1 MTSLSKRVD
10 PAMWVILVF
19 FLIFLFLFKLAPTIM
34 GALVFGWYLSLII
47 EVPARALSKI
57 KGVSYRFGTVVSAIV
72 LFSLIAYAFYSVFP
86 ILIEEG
92 KKIFPMIQ
100 KAAQNLNL
108 KPLFSTGAR
117 IDQKAVDIVEDIT
130 TQFVSRFSELGVNI
144 LNTVIQHIP
153 GAMTAIMLFIIT
165 ASYFTTLLPMLKKNL
180 WRFFPK
186 STLARSIEVMSTLY
200 NEVRH
205 FITGQVMLAG
215 IIGFL
220 VGLGMFFA
228 QIPYALF
235 LGFLSGITNFVPF
248 LGVFVAGVP
257 AVLLGFTNAG
267 VPGALKALI
276 VLIIVNQLESWVL
289 SPKIQGSRM
298 KINWF
303 VIIISVFI
311 CGSYFGAVGV
321 LLAIPMLLFL
331 RHYWSAYMLELFK
344 AL

>member
-1 MTSLSKRVD
+1 MVPFSDHRSTGS
-10 PAMWVILVF
+10 
-19 FLIFLFLFKLAPTIM
+19 
-34 GALVFGWYLSLII
+34 GAV
-47 EVPARALSKI
+47 EI

-153 GAMTAIMLFIIT
+153 GAMTAIMLFVIT

-186 STLARSIEVMSTLY
+186 STLARSIEVMSALY

-276 VLIIVNQLESWVL
+276 VLIIVNQLEA
-289 SPKIQGSRM
+289 GSFPQNTGLTDEDQLFRHHHP
-298 KINWF
+298 
-303 VIIISVFI
+303 VFI

-321 LLAIPMLLFL
+321 SRDPMLLFL
-331 RHYWSAYMLELFK
+331 RHYWSLMLELFK

>member
-1 MTSLSKRVD
+1 MNNLTKKVD
-10 PAMWVILVF
+10 PAMWVILIF
-19 FLIFLFLFKLAPTIM
+19 FLIFLYFFKMAPTIM

-47 EVPARALSKI
+47 EVPARFLSKI
-57 KGVSYRFGTVVSAIV
+57 KGVSYRFGTIISAIG

-86 ILIEEG
+86 ILIDEG

-108 KPLFSTGAR
+108 QPLFSNGAP
-117 IDQKAVDIVEDIT
+117 IDQKAVDIVEDLT
-130 TQFVSRFSELGVNI
+130 GQFVSRFSEFGVNI

-153 GAMTAIMLFIIT
+153 NGMTAIVLFIVT

-186 STLARSIEVMSTLY
+186 STFPRSLDFLSALY
-200 NEVRH
+200 KDVRH
-205 FITGQVMLAG
+205 FITGQVILAG

-220 VGLGMFFA
+220 VGLGMFFV

-257 AVLLGFTNAG
+257 ALLLGFTNAG
-267 VPGALKALI
+267 ISGAFKALI
-276 VLIIVNQLESWVL
+276 VLIIVNQLESWLL
-289 SPKIQGSRM
+289 SPKIQGTRM

-303 VIIISVFI
+303 AIILSMFL
-311 CGSYFGAVGV
+311 CGSYFGIVGV
-321 LLAIPMLLFL
+321 LLAIPMLLFF
-331 RHYWSAYMLELFK
+331 RQYWASYMNEFFK